1 MELAS
6 DFTMPY
12 GEDDKL
18 LPYELIQKPYF
29 QEELNILYV
38 AITRAKRY
46 LRLSPEVAKLLADLG
61 ATPSEKLHA
70 PQGRADYLHETRVG
84 DAARWKLFEKE
95 VRQSES
101 FEITV
106 ETVPFPHG
114 PEHNILA
121 LPDSLTM
128 EEAQRLVS
136 EALLRWHPDKF
147 LGCSD
152 FVELFSFGSGYLSVV
167 VLNIG
172 LRRVSGLPGG
182 TVVVLS
188 WSSSAT

>member
-1 MELAS
+1 MVTCSKIPQQEPR
-6 DFTMPY
+6 MPY

-18 LPYELIQKPYF
+18 LPYESIQKPYF

-38 AITRAKRY
+38 AITRAKRC

-61 ATPSEKLHA
+61 ATPCEKLNA

-95 VRQSES
+95 VRQSQS
-101 FEITV
+101 FDITV
-106 ETVPFPHG
+106 ETVPFPRG

-121 LPDSLTM
+121 LPDSLTV

-147 LGCSD
+147 LG
-152 FVELFSFGSGYLSVV
+152 SV
-167 VLNIG
+167 
-172 LRRVSGLPGG
+172 
-182 TVVVLS
+182 TV
-188 WSSSAT
+188 